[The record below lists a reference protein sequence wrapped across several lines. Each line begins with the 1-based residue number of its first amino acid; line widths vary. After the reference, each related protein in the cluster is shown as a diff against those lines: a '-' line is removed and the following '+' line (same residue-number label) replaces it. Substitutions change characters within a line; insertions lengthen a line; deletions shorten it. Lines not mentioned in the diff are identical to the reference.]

1 MKREPCR
8 RPHIQVI
15 QALELSS
22 FVVVNDE
29 QVTRTT
35 MQTRRLG
42 HGATAQTPSAS
53 TVRMSDGNITKNNGN
68 GSMDLLTD
76 AAAAAGV
83 MSTGRGK
90 ASSTRARV
98 SFSAQEEVALGGS
111 VYNTHGLSIVLPNKP
126 INKDHRTLLDTLA
139 EIACEKGVASP
150 SSERRVSQHPHASAV
165 PPAS

>member
-1 MKREPCR
+1 LK
-8 RPHIQVI
+8 
-15 QALELSS
+15 LSS

-53 TVRMSDGNITKNNGN
+53 TDDGNITKNNGN

-90 ASSTRARV
+90 ASTRARV

-111 VYNTHGLSIVLPNKP
+111 VYNTHGLSIVLPNNP
-126 INKDHRTLLDTLA
+126 VNKDHRTLLDTLA

-150 SSERRVSQHPHASAV
+150 SSERRVSQRPRASAV
-165 PPAS
+165 PPPRLVN